1 MSAHQQIWQ
10 PPRKPSFDGASFDPA
25 ADGARLNRQLRAVF
39 DAMRDGH
46 WHTPE
51 EIATKTGVGW
61 ASASAR
67 LRDLRKQ
74 KFGGFQIDRQRTG
87 DAAKGLFRYRLRPP
101 APEQR
106 DLFASIDGE
115 TPA

>member
-1 MSAHQQIWQ
+1 MSAHQQTWQ

-51 EIATKTGVGW
+51 EIAAKTGVGW

-67 LRDLRKQ
+67 LRDLRKE
-74 KFGGFQIDRQRTG
+74 KFGAFRVHRQRRG
-87 DAAKGLFRYRLRPP
+87 DAERGLFEYRVLPP
-101 APEQR
+101 LPAQP
-106 DLFASIDGE
+106 DLFDPEGARR
-115 TPA
+115 